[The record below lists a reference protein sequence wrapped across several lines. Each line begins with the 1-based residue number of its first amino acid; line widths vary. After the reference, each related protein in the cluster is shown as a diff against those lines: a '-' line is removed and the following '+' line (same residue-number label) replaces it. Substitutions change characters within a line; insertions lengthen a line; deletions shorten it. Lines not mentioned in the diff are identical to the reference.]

1 MRTNC
6 KNCAAPLNYQKCRC
20 EYCET
25 PIFAMEKPK
34 KPIKQSKAI
43 SFEDV
48 LLQNQKF
55 VLAVAAG
62 LFLNITSFEPEKL
75 KSAKA

>member
-6 KNCAAPLNYQKCRC
+6 KNCAAPLNYQKNRC

-34 KPIKQSKAI
+34 KPMKQTKDQIKFIK
-43 SFEDV
+43 FDDV
-48 LLQNQKF
+48 LLSALEIGSNILKF
-55 VLAVAAG
+55 L
-62 LFLNITSFEPEKL
+62 
-75 KSAKA
+75 